1 MSSVDLFK
9 TEDLLKTDLH
19 THTVFCDGACSPNEL
34 LEKAVSLNLK
44 RLGILVHSYT
54 FFDESYCVKKEKV
67 KEFQNLI
74 TDLKEK
80 YKGKLEVLC
89 GVEQDYYST
98 FSTDGF
104 DYVIG
109 SVHYLFK
116 DGEYLPVDEN
126 EEITRRNIFEFFNG
140 DPYAYA
146 EEYFRVV
153 SGVVEK
159 TGADV
164 IGHFD
169 IVAKENAGGLF
180 IDTNNIRYQ
189 KAYKDAI
196 KALVKCDKP
205 FEINTS
211 RIFKGLSKNPYP
223 ELTIIDEIK
232 KLGGKFIL
240 SSDAHATN
248 AVAFKFNEIYSLIK

>member
-1 MSSVDLFK
+1 MSSVDILN
-9 TEDLLKTDLH
+9 TDDLLTTDLH
-19 THTVFCDGACSPNEL
+19 THTVFCDGACNPYDL
-34 LEKAVSLNLK
+34 CEKAISLGLK

-54 FFDESYCVKKEKV
+54 FFDESYCIKKEKV
-67 KEFQNLI
+67 EEFWQVI
-74 TDLKEK
+74 KGLKEK
-80 YKGKLEVLC
+80 YNGKIEILC

-98 FSTDGF
+98 FPTDGF

-116 DGEYLPVDEN
+116 NGQYLPVDEN

-146 EEYFRVV
+146 EEYFKVV
-153 SGVVEK
+153 SSVVEK

-180 IDTNNIRYQ
+180 IDTKNIRYQ

-196 KALVKCDKP
+196 KVLVESGKP

-211 RIFKGLSKNPYP
+211 RIFKGLSENPYP
-223 ELTIIDEIK
+223 ERAIIDEIK
-232 KLGGKFIL
+232 KMGGKFIL
-240 SSDAHATN
+240 SSDAHATS
-248 AVAFKFNEIYSLIK
+248 AVAFKFNEIYNLIK